1 MSSEGESRVAS
12 ATEFQRT
19 HERPQGVSLVRR
31 IGPPSE
37 VVGETYLD
45 ALARFAAEKPG
56 QIFLDYEGRTLT
68 FAELD
73 RQSNRIAHGLAGYG
87 VKKGDR
93 VITLIDNSDD
103 LVLIFFAINKLGA
116 IWVPINTAYRGPF
129 LRHQAFD
136 ADAALAICEAHYA
149 DQLLD
154 LAAELPALADV
165 FVRGDGVSRTGNPR
179 ITPFERLRAV
189 EDGPVGIEVTPDD
202 LSALIY
208 TSGTTG
214 ASKGCMVSHSYLC
227 SIGRQRNRCIPP
239 TTDDITWSCLPL
251 SHIAALGSL
260 LISNLLAGAR
270 IAIATH
276 FSVSGFWP
284 EIERSGAT
292 HGQLMASMFPLLAHA
307 QDNDAMLRCRGKLKS
322 VTGVPLSEGDRK
334 IWNERFGVPYMMTFA
349 YGQTEAVMVTMRP
362 QGSPQPPVGSMGPP
376 TEEFE
381 VMVAGDDNRPV
392 PLGETG
398 ELCVRPTRP
407 GSMFS
412 GYWRRP
418 EDTLKAMRDLWWH
431 TGDFVRMDEEGYL
444 FFVDRKKDYLRSRGE
459 NISSFEV
466 ESALMTHPAISEAAC
481 FAIAAGQGLEEHV
494 KAAIVLAEG
503 GGVSERALFEWARDN
518 LPYFA
523 VPRYIELLTALPKTP
538 TGRVQKHELRAKGI
552 TVETWDSVAEKLEIR
567 RPKRAK

>member
-1 MSSEGESRVAS
+1 MGSES
-12 ATEFQRT
+12 AFQRT

-37 VVGETYLD
+37 HVNETYLA
-45 ALARFAAEKPG
+45 ALERHSREKPDA
-56 QIFLDYEGRTLT
+56 IFLDYEGKTLT

-73 RQSNRIAHGLAGYG
+73 RQSNGIAHGLAGLG
-87 VKKGDR
+87 VGKGDR
-93 VITLIDNSDD
+93 VVTLIDNSDD
-103 LVLIFFAINKLGA
+103 LVLVFFAINKLGA
-116 IWVPINTAYRGPF
+116 IWVPINTAYRGEF
-129 LRHQAFD
+129 LRHQASD
-136 ADAALAICEAHYA
+136 AEAALAICEAHYLDNLLGVA
-149 DQLLD
+149 D
-154 LAAELPALADV
+154 ALPALTDIL
-165 FVRGDGVSRTGNPR
+165 VRGDCTEQAGKPR
-179 ITPFERLRAV
+179 VVPFERLRAAAG
-189 EDGPVGIEVTPDD
+189 GPVGIEVTPDD

-214 ASKGCMVSHSYLC
+214 TSKGCMVSHSYLC
-227 SIGRQRNRCIPP
+227 SIGGQRNRCVPP
-239 TTDDITWSCLPL
+239 TSGDITWSCLPL

-292 HGQLMASMFPLLAHA
+292 HGSLMASMFPLLAHA
-307 QDNDAMLRCRGKLKS
+307 PDNDAMLRCRGQLKS
-322 VTGVPLSEGDRK
+322 VTGVPLSESDRK
-334 IWNERFGVPYMMTFA
+334 IWNTRFGVDYMMTFA

-381 VMVAGDDNRPV
+381 VMVADDGNRPV
-392 PLGETG
+392 PVGETG

-407 GSMFS
+407 GCMFS

-418 EDTLKAMRDLWWH
+418 EDSLKAMRDLWWH

-466 ESALMTHPAISEAAC
+466 ESALMTHPAIAEAAC
-481 FAIAAGQGLEEHV
+481 FAISSGAGLEEHV
-494 KAAIVLAEG
+494 KAAIVPAEG
-503 GGVSERALFEWARDN
+503 AGVDARTLFEWARDN

-523 VPRYIELLTALPKTP
+523 VPRYIELLTILPKTP
-538 TGRVQKHELRAKGI
+538 TGRVQKHELRALGV
-552 TVETWDSVAEKLEIR
+552 TAATWDSVAENLEIR
-567 RPKRAK
+567 RPKRVK

>member
-1 MSSEGESRVAS
+1 MGSEGE
-12 ATEFQRT
+12 FHRT
-19 HERPQGVSLVRR
+19 HERPKGVSLVRR
-31 IGPPSE
+31 VGPYAAPAS
-37 VVGETYLD
+37 GTYLD

-56 QIFLDYEGRTLT
+56 TIFLDYEGKQLS
-68 FAELD
+68 FADLD
-73 RQSNRIAHGLAGYG
+73 VQSNRIAHGLAGFG
-87 VKKGDR
+87 IGKGDR

-116 IWVPINTAYRGPF
+116 VWVPISTAYRGPF

-136 ADAALAICEAHYA
+136 ADAAVAICEAHYVQ
-149 DQLLD
+149 QLLD
-154 LAAELPALADV
+154 VAGELPALTDI
-165 FVRGDGVSRTGNPR
+165 FVRGACEEWAGKPSLSSL
-179 ITPFERLRAV
+179 ERLRVANDV
-189 EDGPVGIEVTPDD
+189 APDVDIAPED

-214 ASKGCMVSHSYLC
+214 PSKGCMVSHSYLC
-227 SIGRQRNRCIPP
+227 SIGGQRNRCIVPEP
-239 TTDDITWSCLPL
+239 HDITWSCLPL

-270 IAIATH
+270 IAIATQ

-292 HGQLMASMFPLLAHA
+292 HAHLMASMFPLLAHA
-307 QDNDAMLRCRGKLKS
+307 PDNEAMFRCRGQLQS
-322 VTGVPLSEGDRK
+322 VTGVPLSEPDRK
-334 IWNERFGVPYMMTFA
+334 IWNDRFGVNYMMTFA

-362 QGSPQPPVGSMGPP
+362 QGSPQPPLTSMGPP

-381 VMVAGDDNRPV
+381 VMVADDENRPV
-392 PLGETG
+392 PIGETG
-398 ELCVRPTRP
+398 ELCVRPARP
-407 GSMFS
+407 GCMFS

-418 EDTLKAMRDLWWH
+418 EDSLKAMRDLWWH
-431 TGDFVRMDEEGYL
+431 TGDFVRMDEDGYL

-466 ESALMTHPAISEAAC
+466 ESALMTHPAIAEAAC
-481 FAIAAGQGLEEHV
+481 FAISAGQGMEEHV

-503 GGVSERALFEWARDN
+503 HRTEARALFEWARDN

-523 VPRYIELLTALPKTP
+523 VPRYIEFIEGLPKTP
-538 TGRVQKHELRAKGI
+538 TGRVQKHELRALGV
-552 TVETWDSVAEKLEIR
+552 TDATWDSLAENLEIR
-567 RPKRAK
+567 RPKRK

>member
-1 MSSEGESRVAS
+1 VGSQ
-12 ATEFQRT
+12 TEFRRT

-31 IGPPSE
+31 IGPPSKAVSE
-37 VVGETYLD
+37 IYLD
-45 ALARFAAEKPG
+45 ALARFAADKPD
-56 QIFLDYEGRTLT
+56 QIFLDHEGRTLT

-73 RQSNRIAHGLAGYG
+73 RRSNGIAHGLAGMG
-87 VKKGDR
+87 VRKGDR

-103 LVLIFFAINKLGA
+103 LVLIFFAINKIGA

-136 ADAALAICEAHYA
+136 ADAALAICESHYVE
-149 DQLLD
+149 QLLD
-154 LAAELPALADV
+154 VAAELPALTDV
-165 FVRGDGVSRTGNPR
+165 FVRGACAERAGKPGVAS
-179 ITPFERLRAV
+179 FERLRA
-189 EDGPVGIEVTPDD
+189 EADGPVGVEVGPDD
-202 LSALIY
+202 LSALVY

-214 ASKGCMVSHSYLC
+214 ASKGCMVSHSYLA
-227 SIGRQRNRCIPP
+227 SLGRQRNRCIPP
-239 TTDDITWSCLPL
+239 EPDDITWSCLPL
-251 SHIAALGSL
+251 SHIAALGTV
-260 LISNLLAGAR
+260 LISNLLIGGR

-292 HGQLMASMFPLLAHA
+292 HGSLMASMFPLLAQA
-307 QDNDAMLRCRGKLKS
+307 PDNEAMRRCRGQLKS
-322 VTGVPLSEGDRK
+322 VTGIPLSEADRR
-334 IWNERFGVPYMMTFA
+334 IWNERFGVEYMMTFA
-349 YGQTEAVMVTMRP
+349 YGQTEANMVTMRP
-362 QGSPQPPVGSMGPP
+362 WGSPQPPVGSMGPP

-381 VMVAGDDNRPV
+381 VMVADDAGQPV
-392 PLGETG
+392 PIGETG

-407 GSMFS
+407 GGMFS

-503 GGVSERALFEWARDN
+503 AAVAERALFEWARDN

-523 VPRYIELLTALPKTP
+523 VPRYIELLPGLPKTP
-538 TGRVQKHELRAKGI
+538 TGRVQKHELRAKGV
-552 TVETWDSVAEKLEIR
+552 TVTTWDSVAEKLEIR
-567 RPKRAK
+567 RPKRR